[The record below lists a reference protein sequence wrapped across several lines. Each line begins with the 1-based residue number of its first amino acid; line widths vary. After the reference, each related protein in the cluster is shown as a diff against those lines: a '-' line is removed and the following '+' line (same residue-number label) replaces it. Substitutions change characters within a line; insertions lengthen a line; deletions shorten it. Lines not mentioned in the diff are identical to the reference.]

1 MDLRLR
7 AAALLR
13 QRPAEHQKHAHR
25 RRQAAARGGKSTFTD
40 TFVPLAGEGPWVL
53 SERVVETEAFG
64 DTPAGR
70 QVFRFE
76 DLNANS

>member
-1 MDLRLR
+1 M
-7 AAALLR
+7 
-13 QRPAEHQKHAHR
+13 
-25 RRQAAARGGKSTFTD
+25 
-40 TFVPLAGEGPWVL
+40 L

-76 DLNANS
+76 DLKANS